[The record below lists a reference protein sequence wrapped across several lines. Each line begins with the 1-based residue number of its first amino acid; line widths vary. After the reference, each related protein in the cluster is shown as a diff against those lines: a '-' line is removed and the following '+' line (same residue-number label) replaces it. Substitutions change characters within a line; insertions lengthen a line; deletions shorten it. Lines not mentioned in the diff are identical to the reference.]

1 PLPQQRHAPDAG
13 ALVSHALQSCARLSR
28 PLAISAAAAGC
39 VITLAASKT
48 VPWASAT
55 FTGGRHVIYLAAD
68 AGEDLVRWAAGL
80 PEAVLPLPGHML
92 ADLVVSEF
100 NTLSGR
106 SHFSI
111 EALTVEAA

>member
-1 PLPQQRHAPDAG
+1 MSNPVQACDRLWR
-13 ALVSHALQSCARLSR
+13 ALER
-28 PLAISAAAAGC
+28 SASVDGC

>member
-1 PLPQQRHAPDAG
+1 M
-13 ALVSHALQSCARLSR
+13 
-28 PLAISAAAAGC
+28 
-39 VITLAASKT
+39 
-48 VPWASAT
+48 
-55 FTGGRHVIYLAAD
+55 
-68 AGEDLVRWAAGL
+68 RWAAGL